1 MTVRSPRADPSPR
14 TGGRAAKA
22 AGNGSGA
29 TLRDDTTIFGG
40 YSELGSYGAAFD
52 EMFDPQGRVRPPY
65 KGIYTAGEFEFRIKM
80 AFPVLKADSGD
91 HIIQLMIRK
100 KIYILITREADKS

>member
-14 TGGRAAKA
+14 AGAGPSKA
-22 AGNGSGA
+22 ARNGSGA

-52 EMFDPQGRVRPPY
+52 EMLSL
-65 KGIYTAGEFEFRIKM
+65 I
-80 AFPVLKADSGD
+80 
-91 HIIQLMIRK
+91 HI
-100 KIYILITREADKS
+100 